1 MPDVDE
7 KNEHDAFPR
16 GIGQP
21 ATRALEAAG
30 ITILAQLTA
39 VTEAELLRLHGVG
52 PRAVG
57 ILRETLAATGRAFA
71 ERKGR

>member
-1 MPDVDE
+1 MAEIDE
-7 KNEHDAFPR
+7 KGEHDALPR

-30 ITILAQLTA
+30 ITRLAQLTD
-39 VTEAELLRLHGVG
+39 VSEAALLRLHGVG
-52 PRAVG
+52 PKAAR

-71 ERKGR
+71 NPKRG